1 MATLNETTDA
11 PNSTATTY
19 VVELDDTFRGTLSED
34 DRDVVRIA
42 LTAGTTYEFRL
53 TGRGTGDRLDD
64 PGLNLLDSEF
74 AFLYSNY
81 RTSRDDLDALI
92 SYTPDTTGDYYLR
105 LRGRDGESGD
115 YELTV
120 TEGVPASGP
129 NFVSHDVLADQLTD
143 GYWDFWYDQPRRSF
157 DVEPGGTLDVNIT
170 ALTDIGQQLARWA
183 LEAWTNVTG
192 INFQFTDAADAPIT
206 FDDVEGGAWASTTRA
221 GNEILSAHVN
231 VTSAALNNNVSA
243 LVTYLHEIGHALGLG
258 HPGSYNGTIPTAMFA
273 NDSWQSTVMSYFNQ
287 RESTHVDASFAYAI
301 TPMIVDIIAVQNLY
315 GAPSGIR
322 ASDTVYG
329 SNSNVGG
336 YLGEVFANLTGEQSS
351 YPLFGTEPIALT
363 LFDTGGTDTID
374 FHTDTRAQRVD
385 LREEGISDVFGLRG
399 NLVIARDTVIENYV
413 AGSGNDTVTGNDAA
427 NRLEGRGGDDRLI
440 GGVGNDRLIG
450 GAGADTLDGGE
461 GWDIIDYETSTSG
474 VTVDLATGAAS
485 GGDAEGD
492 VFSNV
497 EGIAGSRHD
506 DALTGDSGENRLE
519 GRAGDDVLDGGG
531 GDDQVIGGEGNDQ
544 LIGGEGADTLDGGA
558 GWDVLDYETSTSGVT
573 VDLAAGAASGGHAEG
588 DVVSNVENIAGSRH
602 DDALTGDSGENVLEG
617 RAGDDALDGGGGNDW
632 LIGGVG
638 NDRLIGGAGGDALD
652 GGAGWDII
660 DYEAS
665 TSGVTVDLA
674 TGAASGGHAEGDVVS
689 NVERIAGSR
698 HDDALTGNSGKNLLK
713 GRAGDDRLDGRRG
726 DDRLIGGVGNDR
738 LIGGAGAD
746 TLDGGAGWDI
756 LDYEASTSGVTVDL
770 ATGAVS
776 GGHAEGDVVSN
787 IERIAGSR
795 HDDAL
800 TGDSGENL
808 LKGRAGDD
816 RLDGGGGDDRL
827 IGGVGNDRLI
837 GGEGADT
844 LDGGAGWDVLDYE
857 TSTSG
862 VTVDLAAGAASG
874 GHAEGDVVSNVE
886 GIVGSRHDDILTGDS
901 GANLLKGRA
910 GDDRLDGGGGDDRLI
925 GGVGNDRLIGGEG
938 ADTLDGGA
946 GWDVLDYET
955 STSGVTVDLATGAA
969 SGGDAE
975 GDVFSNVEGIAGSRH
990 DDILTGDSGENFLK
1004 GRAGDDRLIGGVG
1017 NDRLIGGAG
1026 ADTLD
1031 GGVGWDIL
1039 DYETSASGVTVDLAT
1054 GAASGGDAEGDVF
1067 SNIERIAGSRHDD
1080 ALTGDLGENRLEGRA
1095 GDDVLDGG
1103 GGDDQLIG
1111 GVGNDRLI
1119 GGAGADTLDGGAG
1132 WDVLD
1137 YETSTSGVTV
1147 DLATGAASGGDAEGD
1162 VFSNVE
1168 GIVGSRHDDAL
1179 TGDSGENLLQGR
1191 AGDDR
1196 LVGRRGDDR
1205 LIGGVGDDRLIGGQ
1219 DDDRLIGG
1227 AGADTLIGGSGED
1240 VIDYRASP
1248 SGVTIN
1254 LATGAAS
1261 GGHAQGDRIAGVE
1274 HVIGTEHDDHI
1285 TGDAG
1290 ANRLTGGGGDDTLL
1304 GGAGR
1309 DRFIF
1314 EPGNGD
1320 DTIQDFTDGE
1330 DLIDLIGFDVT
1341 GFAELSMRS
1350 DDRGV
1355 VIDLSGH
1362 GGGTILLEGA
1372 GMASMDETDFL
1383 F

>member
-1 MATLNETTDA
+1 MPTLNETTDA

-19 VVELDDTFRGTLSED
+19 VVELDDTFRGTLSEY

-64 PGLNLLDSEF
+64 PGLNLLDSDF
-74 AFLYSNY
+74 DLLYSNY

-92 SYTPDTTGDYYLR
+92 SYTPDTSGDYYLR

-120 TEGVPASGP
+120 TEGVPAPGP

-143 GYWDFWYDQPRRSF
+143 GYWDFWYDQSRRSF

-170 ALTDIGQQLARWA
+170 ALTDVGQQLARWA

-192 INFQFTDAADAPIT
+192 INFQFTDAAGSHIT
-206 FDDVEGGAWASTTRA
+206 FHDNHSGAWASTTRA
-221 GNEILSAHVN
+221 GNEILSAYVN
-231 VTSAALNNNVSA
+231 VSTSRLDNNLLDNNLNA
-243 LVTYLHEIGHALGLG
+243 LVTYLHEVGHALGLG
-258 HPGSYNGTIPTAMFA
+258 HAGNYNSFSATAMFA
-273 NDSWQSTVMSYFNQ
+273 NDSYQSTVMSYFDQ
-287 RESTHVDASFAYAI
+287 RENTHVDASFAYPI

-413 AGSGNDTVTGNDAA
+413 AGSGHDTVTGNDAA

-440 GGVGNDRLIG
+440 GGAGADTMDGGAGWDIIDYETSTSGVAVDLATGAASGGHAEGDVVSNIERIAGSRHDDALTGDSGANLLKGRAGDDRLVGGGGDDRLIGGVGNDRLIG
-450 GAGADTLDGGE
+450 GEGADTLDGGA

-492 VFSNV
+492 V
-497 EGIAGSRHD
+497 
-506 DALTGDSGENRLE
+506 
-519 GRAGDDVLDGGG
+519 
-531 GDDQVIGGEGNDQ
+531 
-544 LIGGEGADTLDGGA
+544 
-558 GWDVLDYETSTSGVT
+558 
-573 VDLAAGAASGGHAEG
+573 
-588 DVVSNVENIAGSRH
+588 VSNV
-602 DDALTGDSGENVLEG
+602 
-617 RAGDDALDGGGGNDW
+617 
-632 LIGGVG
+632 
-638 NDRLIGGAGGDALD
+638 
-652 GGAGWDII
+652 
-660 DYEAS
+660 
-665 TSGVTVDLA
+665 
-674 TGAASGGHAEGDVVS
+674 
-689 NVERIAGSR
+689 
-698 HDDALTGNSGKNLLK
+698 
-713 GRAGDDRLDGRRG
+713 
-726 DDRLIGGVGNDR
+726 
-738 LIGGAGAD
+738 
-746 TLDGGAGWDI
+746 
-756 LDYEASTSGVTVDL
+756 
-770 ATGAVS
+770 
-776 GGHAEGDVVSN
+776 
-787 IERIAGSR
+787 ERIAGSR

-816 RLDGGGGDDRL
+816 RLDGGASDDRL

-844 LDGGAGWDVLDYE
+844 MDGGAGWDILDYE
-857 TSTSG
+857 S
-862 VTVDLAAGAASG
+862 
-874 GHAEGDVVSNVE
+874 
-886 GIVGSRHDDILTGDS
+886 
-901 GANLLKGRA
+901 
-910 GDDRLDGGGGDDRLI
+910 
-925 GGVGNDRLIGGEG
+925 
-938 ADTLDGGA
+938 
-946 GWDVLDYET
+946 

-975 GDVFSNVEGIAGSRH
+975 GDVVSNVERIDGSRH
-990 DDILTGDSGENFLK
+990 DDILTGDSGENLLK
-1004 GRAGDDRLIGGVG
+1004 
-1017 NDRLIGGAG
+1017 
-1026 ADTLD
+1026 
-1031 GGVGWDIL
+1031 
-1039 DYETSASGVTVDLAT
+1039 
-1054 GAASGGDAEGDVF
+1054 
-1067 SNIERIAGSRHDD
+1067 
-1080 ALTGDLGENRLEGRA
+1080 
-1095 GDDVLDGG
+1095 
-1103 GGDDQLIG
+1103 
-1111 GVGNDRLI
+1111 
-1119 GGAGADTLDGGAG
+1119 
-1132 WDVLD
+1132 
-1137 YETSTSGVTV
+1137 
-1147 DLATGAASGGDAEGD
+1147 
-1162 VFSNVE
+1162 
-1168 GIVGSRHDDAL
+1168 
-1179 TGDSGENLLQGR
+1179 GR

-1205 LIGGVGDDRLIGGQ
+1205 LIGGVGDDRLVGGR
-1219 DDDRLIGG
+1219 DDDWLIGG

-1240 VIDYRASP
+1240 VIDYRVSP

-1254 LATGAAS
+1254 LATGAASGGHAQGDRIAGVEHVIGTEHDDHITGDAGANRLTGGGGDDRLIGAEGNDRLIGGAGGDTLDGGVGWDIIDYESSTSGVTVDLATGAAS

-1330 DLIDLIGFDVT
+1330 DVIDLIGFDVT

-1372 GMASMDETDFL
+1372 GMATMDETDFL